1 MDKNDKLN
9 KIINEIKDVL
19 TPSMTH
25 LFVGGDLVASEK
37 TLKLI
42 KDNVKKNYDPPKKNI
57 KAYTI
62 RIKINKSDDNII
74 NINCGQLTI
83 TPKLF
88 IGPTDDDGS
97 QLFIYTRNDL
107 LKNGY
112 KMSHIKKII
121 KAIKTDSISYDK
133 NYISISELLNK

>member
-19 TPSMTH
+19 TPSITH

-57 KAYTI
+57 KAYSI
-62 RIKINKSDDNII
+62 RIKINKWIRWVWWS
-74 NINCGQLTI
+74 
-83 TPKLF
+83 
-88 IGPTDDDGS
+88 S
-97 QLFIYTRNDL
+97 
-107 LKNGY
+107 
-112 KMSHIKKII
+112 
-121 KAIKTDSISYDK
+121 
-133 NYISISELLNK
+133 